1 MKLALAQIEVVA
13 ADKAHTLVRILE
25 LIGRAADGGAELV
38 IFPELSNTE
47 YFCVHW
53 DYKYLDYA
61 EPLTGPTITAV
72 RAVARE
78 RQVHVIVPIYLE
90 EGPGMKYN
98 AAVVVEKTGD
108 VQGAYRKVHPA
119 ARQSLEKIYFKPGT
133 RLPIFHL
140 GEWRVG
146 VLICYDTYFCEAAR
160 ILALKG
166 AELLVLPFAAH
177 HVPMWTSVLPTRAYE
192 NGLYVAAINRVGTE
206 PGPDWN
212 TFMGRSLIADPFG
225 KILVEGDRQA
235 GLVWG
240 DIERSLVHQRQA
252 EMSEWEE
259 RRPDLYDVLTR
270 YEEDVRRL
278 R

>member
-1 MKLALAQIEVVA
+1 MKVALAQIEVVA
-13 ADKAHTLVRILE
+13 GSKEQTLERMLDLIRRASGIGADLV
-25 LIGRAADGGAELV
+25 V
-38 IFPELSNTE
+38 FPELSNAE

-53 DYKYLDYA
+53 DYRFLDYA
-61 EPLTGPTITAV
+61 EPLTGPTITAI
-72 RAVARE
+72 RAIARE
-78 RQVHVIVPIYLE
+78 RQVHVIVPLYLE

-98 AAVVVEKTGD
+98 AAIVVEKTGE

-177 HVPMWTSVLPTRAYE
+177 HVPLWTSVLPTRAYE
-192 NGLYVAAINRVGTE
+192 NGLYVAAVNRVGTE

-225 KILVEGDRQA
+225 KILVEGNGQA
-235 GLVWG
+235 GLVVG
-240 DIERSLVHQRQA
+240 DVVRAVVQQRRA
-252 EMSEWEE
+252 EMIEWED
-259 RRPDLYDVLTR
+259 RRPDLYEVLTR
-270 YEEDVRRL
+270 YEEDVRAL
-278 R
+278 P